1 MEVDQLTDE
10 QIANLTPEQ
19 IEMLENDPSKLSE
32 IFGKQEA
39 GQRRANPR
47 TAETRSAASAH

>member
-19 IEMLENDPSKLSE
+19 IEILESDLGKPAE
-32 IFGKQEA
+32 IHVQQGEQ
-39 GQRRANPR
+39 
-47 TAETRSAASAH
+47 